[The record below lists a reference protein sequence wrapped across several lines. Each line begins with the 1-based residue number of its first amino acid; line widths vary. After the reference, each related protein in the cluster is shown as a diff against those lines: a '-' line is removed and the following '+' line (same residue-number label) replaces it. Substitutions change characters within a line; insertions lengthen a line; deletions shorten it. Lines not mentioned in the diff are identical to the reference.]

1 MNTIKARN
9 FHLIED
15 LDIAATTLSLFERIE
30 AAAHKVVG
38 TLRVWASRSR
48 DRQQLAQMSDRMML
62 DIGLT
67 HADVELEL
75 NKHFW
80 QK

>member
-1 MNTIKARN
+1 MSTIKARN
-9 FHLIED
+9 FQLIED
-15 LDIAATTLSLFERIE
+15 LDIAAIAYGIVARIE
-30 AAAHKVVG
+30 AFALKAKVTAG
-38 TLRVWASRSR
+38 VWASRSR
-48 DRQQLAQMSDRMML
+48 DRQQLGRMSDRMML

-67 HADVELEL
+67 RADVEVEL